1 MLLQKSM
8 HFHPGLE
15 SQHLAN
21 GGFGEAFCPVALKGQ
36 CLKRDTRRVLALGG
50 DLPCK
55 LVRYLEGD
63 LHGLRIA
70 YVPFTCGR
78 TGAFLRAH

>member
-1 MLLQKSM
+1 
-8 HFHPGLE
+8 
-15 SQHLAN
+15 
-21 GGFGEAFCPVALKGQ
+21 
-36 CLKRDTRRVLALGG
+36 
-50 DLPCK
+50 LPCK